1 MLGKLVEV
9 EELDV
14 DEDEVEAEIDRI
26 VEPFEGQSEE
36 LRKTF
41 DTPSS
46 RRHLTLDLIT
56 TKAIKRLTT
65 IARGEA
71 EAKKGPTETSEA
83 VDKVPDEDNKK
94 KE

>member
-41 DTPSS
+41 NTPSS
-46 RRHLTLDLIT
+46 RRHLTLDIIT

-71 EAKKGPTETSEA
+71 EANKEPAETSEGEE
-83 VDKVPDEDNKK
+83 KVPDEDNIE